1 MDKLMAETVVLIK
14 KIYAGHSTGGAL
26 HIVLDDNNVS
36 DGDIVWCL
44 RNSILDKEFCDI
56 EDREL
61 FELCAINL
69 LKLGTEEKRNFCIS
83 KAFE

>member
-1 MDKLMAETVVLIK
+1 MDKLMIETVVLIK
-14 KIYAGHSTGGAL
+14 KIYAKYSTGGAL

-36 DGDIVWCL
+36 DSNIVWCL
-44 RNSILDKEFCDI
+44 RNSILDEEFCDI

-69 LKLGTEEKRNFCIS
+69 LKLGTEEKRNICIS

>member
-1 MDKLMAETVVLIK
+1 MDKLMIETVVLIK
-14 KIYAGHSTGGAL
+14 KIYAKYSTGGAL

-36 DGDIVWCL
+36 DDNIVWCL
-44 RNSILDKEFCDI
+44 RNSIIDEEFCDK

-69 LKLGTEEKRNFCIS
+69 LKMGTEEKRNICIS

>member
-14 KIYAGHSTGGAL
+14 KIYVKYSTGGAL

-36 DGDIVWCL
+36 DGNILWCL
-44 RNSILDKEFCDI
+44 RNSILDEEFCDI

-69 LKLGTEEKRNFCIS
+69 LKLRTEEKRNLCIS